1 MLDRAGFPIGQLYF
15 HFSALVAHA
24 RLLSANQARLF
35 RTSTGALAAHRT
47 GLWREHFCKWLWG
60 HCFETKALTEKWDDA
75 NKFANAFN
83 FMLGCVCLCSL
94 YQTEHYVTDTFLNSC
109 HETPI
114 NKALAC
120 V

>member
-15 HFSALVAHA
+15 HFSTLVAHA
-24 RLLSANQARLF
+24 QLSWAL
-35 RTSTGALAAHRT
+35 TGALATHRT
-47 GLWREHFCKWLWG
+47 GLWRENFCKWLCG
-60 HCFETKALTEKWDDA
+60 HCFETKAPTKKWDDA